1 MKKFGILVSVAA
13 LAISAFAADTSG
25 RKSVQELLGLK
36 TVPTQQT
43 FESTGSPVTTP
54 AAPRQIRVNSADG
67 SETQITASVI
77 YPGNV
82 EGMWNYSLT
91 EWNPKQ
97 VKIGIVA
104 TGGGFAANG
113 KYYLTRYLEVMGFEE
128 IRKLSYYLDTWEE
141 YDNYIGNINE
151 VATTMAYSPIRDEVY
166 GCFIN
171 EERNGYNF
179 VNWNYDYYG
188 VKRVICPL
196 ERPWSGCAFSSDG
209 TLYAIERNGDLYK
222 VSIKDGSMTLV
233 GSTGVVSDYIG
244 DATIDPATDT
254 MYWSVATKTEN
265 ALYSVNIATAHAAK
279 VYDLANGEQLAGMFI
294 PEKAATPE
302 PGAPAKPGSLSTRF
316 SGTNLTGVIS
326 FSSPRYTV
334 GGELLPAEEELTYT
348 LRGNGV
354 VLTTGT
360 CLPYKTINV
369 DVTVPE
375 ADNYYFTMTCSNAAG
390 ESVASSTHK
399 FVGPDTPKNTSW
411 YNVAISGKTVSL
423 QWTSISSTGING
435 GTVDNSNV
443 TYKVVRHP
451 DMVVVA
457 NNVTGRTATDEL
469 PESDERID
477 YYYTVSATVGSY
489 VTPEVKSSTIS
500 YGPIT
505 PAFTQEF
512 TNKLHIAG
520 WTFVDGN
527 SDSNTWKF
535 YSYDNA
541 LQVSGSRGF
550 DDWAFTPA
558 INVKG
563 GTSYPVEFSVSTS
576 TYYDETFEVKWGTA
590 PTAEAMTNTLVEAT
604 TLKSSEKV
612 NYNGEFT
619 AEETGKIYIGFHAI
633 TESKSNKLNLH
644 TFTIGN
650 GVTAYA
656 PSAAV
661 DFKVEAPTDGT
672 RKATVSFV
680 VPSKDL
686 TGEELSGNKAIT
698 AIDILRDDAVITTLT
713 ENIASGATVTYVD
726 DSETLTFGTHTYAV
740 VARNAYGDGA
750 IAKTE
755 VFVGAHRPVAP
766 ASALMLE
773 DGNTGKV
780 TISWEPVTTDI
791 DGNTIL
797 SDAVTYRVINRQYET
812 VADNI
817 TGTSVIVEAVE
828 EGTQAFCQFGV
839 YAVTAGGESAKMAAT
854 AYKPV
859 GKPYSTPWSDSFAN
873 AEPSSIFG
881 YNYILGNEPWR
892 FVSSHEWGIL
902 PSDNDN
908 GFIYLES
915 YGDLTA
921 IVTGKMDLTGLENP
935 SLVYY
940 TYNYSSAYVSNPTNA
955 LEVQV
960 DNGDGRGFVTVQNNV
975 VCEAGPANTWNKVVV
990 PLMAYE
996 GESIIIRIEPKTP
1009 QLALYTLDNLRV
1021 SSYADHNLSATRLT
1035 APEVVEAGKTF
1046 EVNAVVSNTGEMD
1059 MNKFTVE
1066 LYCNGEPA
1074 GSAEGTRVA
1083 PGESKTISFEQSL
1096 STISPEYNKYHF
1108 VIFADNDELEGDN
1121 TSDEIT
1127 VGLVS
1132 PTVPAATSFTASDS
1146 EEGAILSWVAPDL
1159 STAAGDPVTETF
1171 ESAESWAGTV
1181 NGWKFVDMD
1190 LIPVGGI
1197 NTNNFPCTGLQSW
1210 FVADNTW
1217 NGFPEDALDRWNA
1230 RSGNKFIVS
1239 EYVMRSNVYYQSD
1252 DWAISPKVFGGT
1264 QMVSLYAKSF
1274 DPAYLEDFEVLAS
1287 SNTTNTE
1294 DFESISNVKSV
1305 PNAWTSYQ
1313 FKLPEGTKYF
1323 AIRSRS
1329 IDKFMLFIDD
1339 VTFIPEDAAPAV
1351 LELKGYNIYR
1361 NGIKLNEAPVAE
1373 TSFTDATAVKG
1384 RDYTYFV
1391 TAVYDKGESRPSNS
1405 ASLLFTDINGI
1416 ADGNISISTR
1426 NNNVVI
1432 TGLTDGTARVI
1443 SADGRLVATAEAAPE
1458 IRISL
1463 SHGVYIVLAGQKAV
1477 KVMIK

>member
-113 KYYLTRYLEVMGFEE
+113 KYYLTRYLEAMGFEE

-141 YDNYIGNINE
+141 YDNYTGSINE

-179 VNWNYDYYG
+179 VLWNYDYYST
-188 VKRVICPL
+188 KRIICPL

-222 VSIKDGSMTLV
+222 VSLSDGAMTLV

-244 DATIDPATDT
+244 DATIDPTTDT
-254 MYWSVATKTEN
+254 MYWSVATETEN
-265 ALYSVNIATAHAAK
+265 ALYSVDIATAQATKA
-279 VYDLANGEQLAGMFI
+279 YDLANGEQLAGMFI
-294 PEKAATPE
+294 PEKAAAPE
-302 PGAPAKPGSLSTRF
+302 PGAPAKPGSLSARF
-316 SGTNLTGVIS
+316 SGTNLTGIIN
-326 FSSPRYTV
+326 FSSPRYTA
-334 GGELLPAEEELTYT
+334 GGEQLPAEEELTYT
-348 LRGNGV
+348 VRANGV
-354 VLTTGT
+354 IVTTGT
-360 CLPYKTINV
+360 CLPGKSVNA
-369 DVTVPE
+369 DVTVTK
-375 ADNYYFTMTCSNAAG
+375 ADNYYFTVTCSNAAG

-399 FVGPDTPKNTSW
+399 FIGPDTPKNTNW

-423 QWTSISSTGING
+423 QWTAISSSGING

-457 NNVTGRTATDEL
+457 DNVTGRTATDEL
-469 PESDERID
+469 PESDERVD

-563 GTSYPVEFSVSTS
+563 GTSYPVSFSISTS
-576 TYYDETFEVKWGTA
+576 SYYDETFEVKWGPA
-590 PTAEAMTNTLVEAT
+590 PTVEAMTNTLVEAT
-604 TLKSSEKV
+604 TLKNTERV
-612 NYNGEFT
+612 NYEGEFT
-619 AEETGKIYIGFHAI
+619 AEEAGKIYIGFHAI

-661 DFKVEAPTDGT
+661 DFKVEVPTDGT
-672 RKATVSFV
+672 REATVSFI

-686 TGEELSGNKAIT
+686 TGEELTENKAIT
-698 AIDILRDDAVITTLT
+698 AIDILRDDAILTTLT
-713 ENIASGATVTYVD
+713 ENIASGTPVTYVD
-726 DSETLTFGTHTYAV
+726 NSETLTFGNHTYAV

-750 IAKTE
+750 ISKAE
-755 VFVGAHRPVAP
+755 VFVGARRPVAP

-780 TISWEPVTTDI
+780 TVSWEPVTTDI
-791 DGNTIL
+791 EGNTIL
-797 SDAVTYRVINRQYET
+797 AEAVTYRVIDREYNTIAE
-812 VADNI
+812 NI
-817 TGTSVIVEAVE
+817 TGTSVIIDAVE

-839 YAVTAGGESAKMAAT
+839 YAVTAGGESEKMAAT

-859 GKPYSTPWSDSFAN
+859 GKPYNTPWSESFAN

-881 YNYILGNEPWR
+881 YNYIKGREPWR
-892 FVSSHEWGIL
+892 FVSSHEWGIV
-902 PSDNDN
+902 PQDNDG
-908 GFIYLES
+908 GFIYQEC

-921 IVTGKMDLTGLENP
+921 IVTGKLDLNGLENP
-935 SLVYY
+935 AFVYY
-940 TYNYSSAYVSNPTNA
+940 TYNFAGSGSEYTNE

-960 DNGDGRGFVTVQNNV
+960 DNGDGRGFVPVQSNV
-975 VCEAGPANTWNKVVV
+975 VWETGPINTWNKVVV
-990 PLMAYE
+990 SLMAYE
-996 GESIIIRIEPKTP
+996 GQTIILRIEPKKP
-1009 QLALYTLDNLRV
+1009 QLAVYTLDNLRV

-1035 APEVVEAGKTF
+1035 APEVVEAGKSF
-1046 EVNAVVSNTGEMD
+1046 EVNTVITNTGEQD
-1059 MNKFTVE
+1059 MNKYTVE

-1074 GSAEGTRVA
+1074 GSAEGSRLA
-1083 PGESKTISFEQSL
+1083 PGDTKTIAFEQTL
-1096 STISPEYNKYHF
+1096 SAISPEYNKYHF
-1108 VIFADNDELEGDN
+1108 VIFADNDELESDN

-1132 PTVPAATSFTASDS
+1132 AVVPGATAFTAADSDK
-1146 EEGAILSWVAPDL
+1146 GALLSWTAPDL
-1159 STAAGDPVTETF
+1159 STAAGEPVTETF
-1171 ESAESWAGTV
+1171 DNAESWANTV

-1217 NGFPEDALDRWNA
+1217 SGFPADAVDRWNA
-1230 RSGNKFIVS
+1230 HSGSKFIVS

-1264 QMVSLYAKSF
+1264 QMLSFYAKSF
-1274 DPAYLEDFEVLAS
+1274 DPNYLEDFEVLAS
-1287 SNTTNTE
+1287 SNTTNTD
-1294 DFESISNVKSV
+1294 DFKSISYVKTV
-1305 PNAWTSYQ
+1305 PNAWTPYQ

-1329 IDKFMLFIDD
+1329 QDKFMLFIDD

-1361 NGIKLNEAPVAE
+1361 NGIKINETPVAE

-1416 ADGNISISTR
+1416 TDGNHSISTR